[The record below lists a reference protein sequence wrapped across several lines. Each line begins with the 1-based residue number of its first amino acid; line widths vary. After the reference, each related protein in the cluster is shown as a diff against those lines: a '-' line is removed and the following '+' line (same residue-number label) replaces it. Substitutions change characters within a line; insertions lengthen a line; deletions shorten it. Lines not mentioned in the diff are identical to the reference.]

1 MCHDYSN
8 QVRPKIASTSN
19 KSQQKEIKHHYEDQ
33 AFLHH
38 KKKLLR
44 KIRCTSFLKS
54 RLRTLYIAAAYKL

>member
-33 AFLHH
+33 AFLQH
-38 KKKLLR
+38 R
-44 KIRCTSFLKS
+44 KQSSEKFDVQVS
-54 RLRTLYIAAAYKL
+54 